1 MDFAVTLSLLD
12 RTPEQL
18 ATLAAIVQ
26 RHNLELDVDDHR
38 LASLKSLQ
46 GLAEPEPNHKGQA
59 GPGRFPPSRGPPIFL
74 FVRRRR
80 YRAGR
85 MKRSS

>member
-59 GPGRFPPSRGPPIFL
+59 GPGRFPLPEARLSS
-74 FVRRRR
+74 
-80 YRAGR
+80 YSCDAAGIAPDA
-85 MKRSS
+85 